1 MSVSTSAS
9 SFTLRYHGPFAP
21 TNPVIS
27 CMNMV
32 WSIVRHIASPVPALD
47 ASKRGPLQR
56 AQRARS
62 LSTTPTVC
70 PTQCECHLSSARVS
84 PYLTK
89 PASSRAGWTP
99 ASSPCVQLCRLQ
111 TAPTS
116 SAYYGLALRV
126 HPSQC
131 RPVIHILPV
140 RTCSV
145 APLSAAAGQHGA
157 PSQMARWRGDN
168 VPVSLSGLRSHEAAK
183 DTSEEPPMLTH
194 GQLTWICAR
203 SST

>member
-1 MSVSTSAS
+1 MPCIQLRPCPLWMRPKEDHYSVRNVHVRYPQPPQSAPRNVSAICLLRASRHTS
-9 SFTLRYHGPFAP
+9 R
-21 TNPVIS
+21 
-27 CMNMV
+27 
-32 WSIVRHIASPVPALD
+32 SPHQA
-47 ASKRGPLQR
+47 ARG
-56 AQRARS
+56 
-62 LSTTPTVC
+62 
-70 PTQCECHLSSARVS
+70 
-84 PYLTK
+84 
-89 PASSRAGWTP
+89 G
-99 ASSPCVQLCRLQ
+99 PCVQLCRLQ
-111 TAPTS
+111 TVPTS

-168 VPVSLSGLRSHEAAK
+168 VPVRISGLRSHAAAK